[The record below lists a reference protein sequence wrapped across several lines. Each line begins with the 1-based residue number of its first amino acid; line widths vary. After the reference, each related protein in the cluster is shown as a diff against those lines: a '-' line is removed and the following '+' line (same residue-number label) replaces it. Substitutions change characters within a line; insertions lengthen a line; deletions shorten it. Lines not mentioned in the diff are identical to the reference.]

1 MLFPLGSLLL
11 LLLVVVGV
19 WRGIEKWRDDHAAEL
34 ALREAAKADRRRKR
48 EEFLDDLKITWYQ
61 VVVIFAVGSFG
72 GLILEQV
79 WMFVTEGLTEH
90 RYGLVWGPFSPL
102 YGVGATLLTILC
114 FEMRKRGAAWWQIFL
129 VGMAVGGGLE
139 QITGWAMETVMGATS
154 WDYSGVP
161 GCITKWVAWPF
172 LFFWGALGL
181 LWAKVVMP
189 ELLYRVGAPTRKR
202 QVVFVGILAVYLGF
216 DIFMTLACFE
226 RVGARDRGIPPR
238 GPFEQWVDT
247 KYSDEFVA
255 NRFQNMMFEG
265 DTAS

>member
-19 WRGIEKWRDDHAAEL
+19 WRLVEKWRDEHADQIA
-34 ALREAAKADRRRKR
+34 AREIAREERKR
-48 EEFLDDLKITWYQ
+48 KRNEFLDGLKITWYQ
-61 VVVIFAVGSFG
+61 VVVIFAVGSFA
-72 GLILEQV
+72 GLMLEQV

-102 YGVGATLLTILC
+102 YGVGALLLTILC
-114 FEMRKRGAAWWQIFL
+114 FELRKHNASWWVIFL
-129 VGMAVGGGLE
+129 VGMLVGGGLE
-139 QITGWAMETVMGATS
+139 QITGWTMEEVMGATS

-181 LWAKVVMP
+181 AWAKLVMP

-226 RVGARDRGIPPR
+226 RVGARERGIPPH
-238 GPFEQWVDT
+238 GAFEEWVDT
-247 KYSDEFVA
+247 HYSDEFVA
-255 NRFQNMMFEG
+255 NRFQNMVFSSPE
-265 DTAS
+265 A

>member
-11 LLLVVVGV
+11 FLLVIVWA
-19 WRGIEKWRDDHAAEL
+19 WRGIEKWRESHAQQIAARHARRVDH
-34 ALREAAKADRRRKR
+34 KR
-48 EEFLDDLKITWYQ
+48 QVNVFLDGLHISWYQ
-61 VVVIFAVGSFG
+61 IVVIFAVGSVV
-72 GLILEQV
+72 GLVLEQV
-79 WMFVTEGLTEH
+79 WMFVTEGLTER

-114 FEMRKRGAAWWQIFL
+114 FFLRKHNAKAWQIFV
-129 VGMAVGGGLE
+129 VGMVVGGGLE
-139 QITGWAMETVMGATS
+139 QITGWGMETLMGATS
-154 WDYSGVP
+154 WDYTNVP

-181 LWAKVVMP
+181 IWAKAVMP

-202 QVVFVGILAVYLGF
+202 QVVFVALLAAYLAF

-226 RVGARDRGIPPR
+226 RVGARERGIPPH
-238 GPFEQWVDT
+238 GAFEEWVDT

-255 NRFQNMMFEG
+255 NRFQNMVFN
-265 DTAS
+265 A